1 MRLKQY
7 TLRSLAKDRGKKS
20 SINLPLEFEGE
31 RAFVVWDSL
40 VLGDYE
46 LKARVEIDPDLL
58 RRAGKTSC
66 EFTYHGELVLP
77 CPEHT

>member
-7 TLRSLAKDRGKKS
+7 TLRSLAKDRDKKS
-20 SINLPLEFEGE
+20 SVDLPLEFEGE

-58 RRAGKTSC
+58 RRSGKTSC
-66 EFTYHGELVLP
+66 EFTYHGDLVLP
-77 CPEHT
+77 CPEHN